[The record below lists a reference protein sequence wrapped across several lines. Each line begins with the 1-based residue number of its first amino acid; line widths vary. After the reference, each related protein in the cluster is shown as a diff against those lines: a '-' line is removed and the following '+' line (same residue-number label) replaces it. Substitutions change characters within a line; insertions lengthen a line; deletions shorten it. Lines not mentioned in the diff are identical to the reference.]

1 MKKTKNKGSRNRN
14 AGHSWER
21 EIAKNFRDIGYDK
34 CKTSREASKLLDNCK
49 VDHWGIP
56 YNIQAKNGY
65 TKGLDYQ
72 QILDE
77 IRELLKNNYPTRTKF
92 PTIIVHKRRNSKLAI
107 MSLLDLY
114 YLIGKLAQYEGTQ
127 GDFL

>member
-1 MKKTKNKGSRNRN
+1 MKVKSKGSRNRN

-21 EIAKNFRDIGYDK
+21 EIAKNFRDIGYER

-72 QILDE
+72 SILDE
-77 IRELLKNNYPTRTKF
+77 ISSLLKKEYPSRVKF
-92 PTIIVHKRRNSKLAI
+92 PTIIVHKRKTSKLAI
-107 MSLLDLY
+107 MSLADLY
-114 YLIGKLAQYEGTQ
+114 CLISKLAQYEGTQ